1 LIVSSISLKNKI
13 LATSTVLLILSLS
26 YFPLN
31 NSVTAKDPTDL
42 INPFIADKDSCG
54 DSNDNDGDGFV
65 DDNCGTMSLKV
76 TNNMS
81 GAVSN
86 VSSICHEDCHFDADD
101 LE

>member
-1 LIVSSISLKNKI
+1 MIASPTSLKNKLI
-13 LATSTVLLILSLS
+13 ATSTVLLILSVS
-26 YFPLN
+26 NFPLI
-31 NSVTAKDPTDL
+31 NSTSAKDPSDL

-54 DSNDNDGDGFV
+54 DSYDNDGDGFV

-86 VSSICHEDCHFDADD
+86 ISSICHEDCHIDADD